1 MTLEMWATASGSP
14 FHVWVRETGGKVD
27 AEFEFPA
34 TVKEAFGMLR
44 HRGLEVE
51 SFGVTRGS
59 RIRKRGTMPNPKR
72 RRK

>member
-1 MTLEMWATASGSP
+1 MTLEMWATAPGSP

-34 TVKEAFGMLR
+34 TTKEAFGMLR
-44 HRGLEVE
+44 YRGLDVE
-51 SFGVTRGS
+51 SFAVIRGN
-59 RIRKRGTMPNPKR
+59 RIIRRRTIANPKG